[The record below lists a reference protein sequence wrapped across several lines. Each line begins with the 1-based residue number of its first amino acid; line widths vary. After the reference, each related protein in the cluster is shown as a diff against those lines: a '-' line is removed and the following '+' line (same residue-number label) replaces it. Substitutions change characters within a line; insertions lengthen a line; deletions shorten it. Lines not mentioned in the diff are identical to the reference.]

1 MKPFLLSLLLIL
13 VGGLGSWSCQAQL
26 KDRHEDFSI
35 PAQWGPGSLMQQW
48 GIDLL
53 DIRKRGEEGMAEKG
67 GKHFGL
73 INAGNWQPSPDE
85 QNPYLRSIV
94 SRIIWPV
101 GTVTEKDV
109 GKTVTFSGL
118 FGWYGGQLDRVK
130 DLYLAKESGFWLEGV
145 PLPVQGLK
153 GMQDFEFGSIR
164 EKDWQEL
171 TVSYRARRED
181 VGKDLQLLLQV
192 QARQQLSGYP
202 VLTASDWKIKVTP

>member
-1 MKPFLLSLLLIL
+1 ML
-13 VGGLGSWSCQAQL
+13 VGGIGSWSCQAQL
-26 KDRHEDFSI
+26 KDRQEDFSI
-35 PAQWGPGSLMQQW
+35 PAQWGPGSFQSQW
-48 GIDLL
+48 GINPL
-53 DIRKRGEEGMAEKG
+53 DIRKRGEEKMAEKG
-67 GKHFGL
+67 GKHFGQ

-94 SRIIWPV
+94 SRIMWPV

-109 GKTVTFSGL
+109 GKTVTFTGL

-171 TVSYRARRED
+171 NVSYRVRRED
-181 VGKDLQLLLQV
+181 VGKDLQLMLQV

>member
-1 MKPFLLSLLLIL
+1 MKPLLLTLLFMFVSGI
-13 VGGLGSWSCQAQL
+13 GSWSCQAQL
-26 KDRHEDFSI
+26 KDRQEDFSI
-35 PAQWGPGSLMQQW
+35 PAQWGPGSFQYQW
-48 GIDLL
+48 GIKLE
-53 DIRKRGEEGMAEKG
+53 DIRKRGEEGMSEKG
-67 GKHFGL
+67 GKYFGQ
-73 INAGNWQPSPDE
+73 INAGNWQPTPDE

-94 SRIIWPV
+94 SRIMWPV

-109 GKTVTFSGL
+109 GKTVTFTGL

-171 TVSYRARRED
+171 NVSYRVRRED
-181 VGKDLQLLLQV
+181 VGKDLQLMLQV
-192 QARQQLSGYP
+192 QVRQQLSGYP